1 MLVEIEGHTVHAIP
15 SYKKRSYKKRLVALE
30 EVKKRKLVDFQR
42 AKKRVVSLIN
52 LNFNSKK

>member
-1 MLVEIEGHTVHAIP
+1 MLIFNYLHAIL
-15 SYKKRSYKKRLVALE
+15 SYKKRSYKKRLVTLE